1 MRRFCTVV
9 WGPGGRDGMSTT
21 LVMLDAQGG
30 LQDMLFCTH
39 LSGAL
44 RRGRDFDASSY
55 QQHIAMDPQ
64 KVNGKAIEL
73 SEVSLVVS
81 CPYLVCAAHAGHPAW
96 VCLGLILRQCDSA
109 GCVRM
114 QHRGAPSAELMH
126 FIVQGPH
133 LCCMHEPRLPV
144 AWPCRFQ

>member
-64 KVNGKAIEL
+64 KVSGEAQN
-73 SEVSLVVS
+73 
-81 CPYLVCAAHAGHPAW
+81 
-96 VCLGLILRQCDSA
+96 
-109 GCVRM
+109 
-114 QHRGAPSAELMH
+114 
-126 FIVQGPH
+126 
-133 LCCMHEPRLPV
+133 
-144 AWPCRFQ
+144 

>member
-1 MRRFCTVV
+1 MQGTTRQLQLCNIMLFMLGSGTHLFTLQVRDRDEEDVPVRRFCTVV

-64 KVNGKAIEL
+64 KVG
-73 SEVSLVVS
+73 
-81 CPYLVCAAHAGHPAW
+81 
-96 VCLGLILRQCDSA
+96 
-109 GCVRM
+109 
-114 QHRGAPSAELMH
+114 
-126 FIVQGPH
+126 
-133 LCCMHEPRLPV
+133 
-144 AWPCRFQ
+144 